1 MILTIAD
8 TSDLVHL
15 LYNNGEQPNT
25 HISILAIAFRKRS
38 ILLMKYIQNKMPNC
52 QNADVLVI
60 FLLILHKLRTSD
72 FACASL
78 EWLVNLDKEENRHL

>member
-38 ILLMKYIQNKMPNC
+38 ILLKKYIQNKMPIQLSERGCDGNFP
-52 QNADVLVI
+52 AD
-60 FLLILHKLRTSD
+60 SP
-72 FACASL
+72 
-78 EWLVNLDKEENRHL
+78 